1 MVTGLMTVA
10 VAFCPSIQASIR
22 ASRTQQ
28 ISAPLRWHSF
38 LKLLQ
43 ISGSALKEA
52 TKECFE

>member
-28 ISAPLRWHSF
+28 ISVPLRWHSF

-43 ISGSALKEA
+43 ISGSALKDA

>member
-22 ASRTQQ
+22 ASRMQQ